1 VTGFASPDLP
11 AYWCYAIV
19 FAVGALVSA
28 SVVNQLLSQYPDR
41 WAFAGTL
48 TLFAAHMCVP
58 VVLFWFLDY
67 TGALHDTSLFAALV
81 VAIGYK
87 QIFAGGIQGITLPG
101 QTSRLWQPFEAW
113 VKGVGDRVQ
122 QQQKLHLDRFTEAVK
137 IFIRATPSRMETFE
151 ALVRA
156 RTKDYSGLDKALS
169 DIRAMP
175 PEAGIDAR
183 ALDRLWSELRMSE
196 PDNWG
201 YLLRRQRLIPT
212 GRYWLYLQ
220 NGRSRLVSSA
230 LIIVV
235 SVALWSG
242 MQFVLSGES
251 EWMTAYH
258 QWRLLKVTATERDRF
273 RTYATLRD
281 RVRDA
286 MSSIETS
293 GAADSQRARIRMALA
308 PVIASLKYKDLAAR
322 QCDDILRLVVDVHAK
337 PVNEV
342 VLPDLVDALRTENS
356 YCRAAVQQ
364 VLVGL
369 QKADYA
375 TAALPAALSSWTPNK
390 DDTPLTID
398 QNARTWMAWWNSGK
412 PGEAKPAPP
421 PTGA

>member
-19 FAVGALVSA
+19 FAVGAIVSA

-48 TLFAAHMCVP
+48 TLFAAHTCVP
-58 VVLFWFLDY
+58 VALFWFLDY

-113 VKGVGDRVQ
+113 VKSVGERVQ

-137 IFIRATPSRMETFE
+137 IFIRGTPSQMQAFE

-156 RTKDYSGLDKALS
+156 RTKDYPALDTALS

-175 PEAGIDAR
+175 PQAGVEAR

-201 YLLRRQRLIPT
+201 YLLRRQGLIPV
-212 GRYWLYLQ
+212 GRYWLYLK
-220 NGRSRLVSSA
+220 NGRSRLVSGA

-235 SVALWSG
+235 SVGLWSG

-273 RTYATLRD
+273 RTYATLRN

-286 MSSIETS
+286 VASIDTS
-293 GAADSQRARIRMALA
+293 GSSVDSQRARIRTALA
-308 PVIASLKYKDLAAR
+308 PLIASLKYKELAAR
-322 QCDDILRLVVDVHAK
+322 QCDDILRLVVDVHAR
-337 PVNEV
+337 PVDEV
-342 VLPDLVDALRTENS
+342 VLPDLIDALRTENS
-356 YCRAAVQQ
+356 YSRAAIQQ
-364 VLVGL
+364 VLIGL
-369 QKADYA
+369 QKADYG
-375 TAALPAALSSWTPNK
+375 TAALPAALSSWTPSK

-398 QNARTWMAWWNSGK
+398 QNARTWMAWWNAGN
-412 PGEAKPAPP
+412 PGEPKPAA
-421 PTGA
+421 THD